1 MTNRGV
7 DIKNRKQRG
16 EWAEMCFM
24 ARAAAHGLCVAK
36 PYGDSARY
44 DFAIEYQ
51 GRFLRVQVKSTKYM
65 RFGSYICHTTSNQ
78 PYRASQIDFIAAYVI
93 PLDVWYILP
102 TAALQGKAMVLPLTP
117 PQDLKIR
124 TLPRSLGSPKGQ
136 AIKVP
141 RRRSR
146 TLVRCH
152 PEDAE
157 SFARERLPT
166 KDLCTRF

>member
-1 MTNRGV
+1 LPVTQPQTSISQEITFMTNRGI

-78 PYRASQIDFIAAYVI
+78 PYRANQIDFIAAYVI

-102 TAALQGKAMVLPLTP
+102 TAALQGKAMVCL
-117 PQDLKIR
+117 
-124 TLPRSLGSPKGQ
+124 SPHRKTSKYGRYRE
-136 AIKVP
+136 AWHLLRAKP
-141 RRRSR
+141 SKSR
-146 TLVRCH
+146 AAKAGR
-152 PEDAE
+152 
-157 SFARERLPT
+157 
-166 KDLCTRF
+166 